1 MCLASPTKGKEKN
14 IKRFLKATNLFA
26 GHKLHRIKL
35 KVNQKYHS
43 YDKHCMS
50 IKK

>member
-1 MCLASPTKGKEKN
+1 MCLASPTKGKKGKKKFF

-26 GHKLHRIKL
+26 GHKLQLIKL

-43 YDKHCMS
+43 YDKHYM
-50 IKK
+50 